1 MRERIVLLALTFIQA
16 ISLSFSTRG
25 DDVFKSFGSF
35 DGKSTIKA
43 APANVPNG
51 AKTAKPAKMRQAKP
65 VTPIPAWAGDHGAVF
80 KSLPTQILPHKKYL
94 FYLVGDIGEGM
105 TAQEFSRISEELVKL
120 GFLVI
125 CNPVRNSGYTKR
137 YIDGIS
143 AEVKSLL
150 TAGVPAKN
158 IVLLGYSC
166 GGMAALQIA
175 TEQNNPGLN
184 YIIIAGTPKK
194 GGRVRFPQ
202 DVKIDPVG
210 MIWNIY
216 GKKDRD
222 FGSLREFMRS
232 ESISLRAL
240 CRETRVDKGH
250 EIGRSP
256 DKNWMSV
263 VNQLATQ

>member
-1 MRERIVLLALTFIQA
+1 MRERIVLMALIFIQA
-16 ISLSFSTRG
+16 MSLSFSIRG

-35 DGKSTIKA
+35 DEKSTIKA
-43 APANVPNG
+43 APTNVPNG
-51 AKTAKPAKMRQAKP
+51 AKTTKVRQTKP

-80 KSLPTQILPHKKYL
+80 KSLPSQILPHKKYL
-94 FYLVGDIGEGM
+94 FYLVGDVGEGM
-105 TAQEFSRISEELVKL
+105 TAQEFSRISEEFVKL

-125 CNPVRNSGYTKR
+125 CNPVRNSNYTKR

-143 AEVKSLL
+143 TEVKSLL
-150 TAGVPAKN
+150 SAGVPAKN
-158 IVLLGYSC
+158 IILLGYSS
-166 GGMAALQIA
+166 GGMVALQIA
-175 TEQNNPGLN
+175 TELNNPGLN
-184 YIIIAGTPKK
+184 YVIIAGVPKK
-194 GGRVRFPQ
+194 SGRVRFPQ

-222 FGSLREFMRS
+222 FGSLREFMSS
-232 ESISLRAL
+232 EAISLRAL